1 MGAVPGGEKQK
12 MKQFFL
18 LCVAFLAPAFLNTAA
33 QTYVARGLVLKV
45 NQPDGSLLVS
55 CEEIPNVMEAMV
67 MPFSVKNPQEIDQLT
82 VGSMIEFTL
91 VVDGQTSYIEAIHI
105 RKYQG
110 EQQDPLTAQRLK
122 LMSGIIDPAATPNQL
137 KNGEQVPDFRLTDQA
152 GRRVTLSQFSGKI
165 VVLTFTYTRCV
176 LPNFCFRNSN
186 NLRRLQ
192 KRFDDRMGRELILMT
207 VTFDPVHDT
216 PEVMAESAKTWS
228 AVPGRWEFLT
238 GEPAIISSLA
248 GRLGM
253 AYWPDEGLMN
263 HSLHTAIIDRQ
274 GKLVA
279 NLEGNEY
286 TAHELG
292 DLVLSVLSQTAVEK
306 RPVGTQ

>member
-1 MGAVPGGEKQK
+1 
-12 MKQFFL
+12 MKRVFL
-18 LCVAFLAPAFLNTAA
+18 LCVAFLSPVFSNTAA
-33 QTYVARGLVLKV
+33 QTYSARGLVLKV
-45 NQPDGSLLVS
+45 DKPHQGLLVS

-67 MPFSVKNPQEIDQLT
+67 MPFSVRNPQEIDQLS
-82 VGSMIEFTL
+82 VGTMIEFTL
-91 VVDGQTSYIEAIHI
+91 VVDGQTSYIQDIHVHP
-105 RKYQG
+105 YQG
-110 EQQDPLTAQRLK
+110 EQQDPLTAERLK
-122 LMSGIIDPAATPNQL
+122 LMSGIIDPATAPKQL
-137 KNGEQVPDFRLTDQA
+137 KAGEHVPDFTLIDQA
-152 GRRVTLSQFSGKI
+152 GRNVTLSQFSGKV

-192 KRFDDRMGRELILMT
+192 KRFDDRMGRDLILMT

-216 PEVMAESAKTWS
+216 PEVMAQSAKTWS

-238 GEPAIISSLA
+238 GEPTAISAIA
-248 GRLGM
+248 GRFGM
-253 AYWPDEGLMN
+253 TYWPDEGLMN

-286 TAHELG
+286 TADELG
-292 DLVLSVLSQTAVEK
+292 DLVGSVLSQTPAAN
-306 RPVGTQ
+306 RPTAKP